1 MKHYRFYDRT
11 EWDAP
16 EIVLSSHA
24 LTPLEWQEI
33 DVANGNQVDA
43 ASGLVLIINN
53 LNADEGKTVT
63 VTPQVSG
70 TLRDGAN
77 SFTVEEKPFTVPI
90 ETVGVLAD
98 FSRNYHFAGK
108 LQFDWT
114 LNGGADGAL
123 VQVALL
129 RAHA

>member
-11 EWDAP
+11 EWVAP
-16 EIVLSSHA
+16 ETVLSSHA
-24 LTPLEWQEI
+24 LTTLEWQEI

-43 ASGLVLIINN
+43 TGGLVLIINN
-53 LNADEGKTVT
+53 LNADAGKTVT

-77 SFTVEEKPFTVPI
+77 SFAVEEKPFTVPI
-90 ETVGVLAD
+90 DTAGVLAN
-98 FSRNYHFAGK
+98 FSRNYYFTGK